1 MTRSPLPP
9 SPRGPNCPPAAALEA
24 MSAGEAVPT
33 ATQAHVEGCADCG
46 AQLSALRAEADAFN
60 RARPPERFL
69 KQLEGRA
76 AAAPPR
82 RFRWLVPVLSAAV
95 PVIALVLFIP
105 RLVGTDDP
113 GVRFKGEPF
122 RVVVAA
128 QGTGTPE
135 LLAPDS
141 QVRAGDALRFAY
153 EAAEDGHLLVLE
165 LDGRGAATVFY
176 PYGAQASAPHKAG
189 ERDFLPG
196 SVKLDDSPG
205 PELLVAVF
213 SPRPFEAAPLV
224 EQLRAQAGRP
234 EPTVSC
240 PDCRVSTLRLR
251 KAP

>member
-1 MTRSPLPP
+1 MSKSPLPP
-9 SPRGPNCPPAAALEA
+9 SPRGPQCPPAAVLEA
-24 MSAGEAVPT
+24 LSAGEAVPA
-33 ATQAHVEGCADCG
+33 ATQAHVEGCPDCG

-76 AAAPPR
+76 AAAPAR
-82 RFRWLVPVLSAAV
+82 RFRWLAPVLGVALPVLAV
-95 PVIALVLFIP
+95 VLILP
-105 RLVGTDDP
+105 RLQREDP
-113 GVRFKGEPF
+113 GVTFKGEPF

-128 QGTGTPE
+128 QGTGSPE
-135 LLAPDS
+135 LLAPDA

-153 EAAEDGHLLVLE
+153 EAPQDGHLMVLE

-176 PYGAQASAPHKAG
+176 PYGATASAPHKAG

-196 SVKLDDSPG
+196 SVELDDSPG
-205 PELLVAVF
+205 PEVLVAVF
-213 SPRPFEAAPLV
+213 SARPFEAAPLLDM
-224 EQLRAQAGRP
+224 LRAQAGRP

-251 KAP
+251 KSP